1 MTIIVVKLGPTCCRI
16 VLFIR
21 EIMTINHCSK
31 TWPLPVVVVLMFIRE
46 IMTIIV
52 VKLGLYLLSYSF
64 VHQRNHDN
72 HCSKTWP
79 LPVVVQ
85 F

>member
-1 MTIIVVKLGPTCCRI
+1 
-16 VLFIR
+16 
-21 EIMTINHCSK
+21 
-31 TWPLPVVVVLMFIRE
+31 
-46 IMTIIV
+46 MTIIV

-64 VHQRNHDN
+64 DVHQRNHDN

-79 LPVVVQ
+79 LPVVVHFDVHQRNHDSHCSKTWPLPVVVQ

>member
-1 MTIIVVKLGPTCCRI
+1 MTIIVVKLGLYLLSYSFVHQRNHD
-16 VLFIR
+16 
-21 EIMTINHCSK
+21 NHCSK

-64 VHQRNHDN
+64 
-72 HCSKTWP
+72 
-79 LPVVVQ
+79 
-85 F
+85 